1 MELPEIRHIPN
12 NPSLE
17 GMAELL
23 QNVVYSTKAGADI
36 TLSLLI
42 PWGARERGDRLP
54 LIVFVQ
60 GSAWTFPDLGYE
72 MPQMA
77 DYARHGCVVAMV
89 THRNCLNGH
98 PFPAYLEDVKAAIRF
113 LKRNAGEYAID
124 KTRVCIWGTSS
135 GGNTALLVGLTGD
148 DPAYKTAECAE
159 ESDKVN
165 LVVEC
170 FGPTDLPRMLGGQM
184 WAEAEHAEIF
194 KSLIG
199 GRDTRA
205 VLSEMS
211 PVSHVKPGETY
222 PPFLLIHGDADEL
235 VPYDQMTVM
244 LKALHDQGADVQAV
258 CVDGAPHE
266 GSFWSRELH
275 GLIRSYILGKLQIQ
289 L

>member
-1 MELPEIRHIPN
+1 MELPKIRHIPS

-17 GMAELL
+17 GMAEHL
-23 QNVVYSTKAGADI
+23 QNIVYSTETGADI
-36 TLSLLI
+36 TLSLMI
-42 PWGARERGDRLP
+42 PWGARERKDHLP

-72 MPQMA
+72 TPQMA
-77 DYARHGCVVAMV
+77 DYARNGYVVAMA

-113 LKRNAGEYAID
+113 LKRHAEEYAID
-124 KTRVCIWGTSS
+124 KNRVCVWGTSS
-135 GGNTALLVGLTGD
+135 GGNTALLVGLTAD

-159 ESDKVN
+159 VSDKVN

-170 FGPTDLPRMLGGQM
+170 FGPTDLPRMLGGRM
-184 WAEAEHAEIF
+184 SEEPEIADIF

-199 GRDTRA
+199 GRDARA

-211 PVSHVKPGETY
+211 PVSHVKPDVKY

-244 LKALHDQGADVQAV
+244 LSALSGQGADVQAV

-275 GLIRSYILGKLQIQ
+275 GLIQDYIREKL
-289 L
+289 